1 MCELLLLIIV
11 LYTLCNYNYFWLTI
25 LQHILAT
32 KVTGSMA
39 TNDKIEPLN
48 LSTETWSS
56 YSERLQYYFAA
67 NDTPNDKKHANLL
80 TVCRPSTFQ
89 LLRSL

>member
-11 LYTLCNYNYFWLTI
+11 LYTLCNYNYFCYQFCNT
-25 LQHILAT
+25 LAT

-39 TNDKIEPLN
+39 THDKIELLN
-48 LSTETWSS
+48 PSTETWSS